1 MEAIA
6 LQQAPLTTTLCL
18 HTPTS
23 GELSPSEG
31 SQLHEVADLT
41 SKKHGISLKS
51 AFTLS
56 LTLRPHPPAP
66 RGTMALCPPLFPTQP
81 FLNHAGDTDIEQM

>member
-51 AFTLS
+51 AFTL
-56 LTLRPHPPAP
+56 
-66 RGTMALCPPLFPTQP
+66 
-81 FLNHAGDTDIEQM
+81 